1 MRSTSTS
8 GVEFFMYK
16 KEKNSAIR
24 LVNRIY
30 FDMMNAETE
39 KNSFSGVT
47 IWKLV

>member
-1 MRSTSTS
+1 MHPTSALE
-8 GVEFFMYK
+8 VFFYIE
-16 KEKNSAIR
+16 KEKNSAIP
-24 LVNRIY
+24 LVNRIL

>member
-1 MRSTSTS
+1 MQSTS
-8 GVEFFMYK
+8 VMEVFFCIE
-16 KEKNSAIR
+16 KEKNSAIT
-24 LVNRIY
+24 LENRIY